1 MGRRKKDVVRVEQS
15 YGVMPFVLE
24 EVDAESTLTAR
35 SGLVCVVEAARAMGL
50 ARQTQRSVS
59 IKQRERGYS
68 EWEFVESLVALIAGG
83 GQCLDDLRVLQADR
97 GFVSLLGHEIP
108 SASAAKKFLYG
119 FEDAGQVEHNAR
131 QRDLMPSYVPQ
142 ESTPLL
148 GLEEVN
154 RHLIRQA
161 QRSGPQRTAT
171 LDHDGTIIESA
182 KRSAAMTYQGTT
194 GYQPSVVLWA
204 EQDLIV
210 ADEFRDGN
218 VPAGCDVR
226 RVAQRAFDALPETV
240 EQVYYRADSAS
251 YNHELLNWLR
261 EEDENGHPRAI
272 FAVSADMSPQLKE
285 AVLAVEDWHAD
296 PDDACRSWGEVDFV
310 PSDPST
316 KKGRK
321 PDRYLAIRIVPRQK
335 ELFADGSS
343 VKYFAVVTNDFER
356 GGLELIDWHRQKA
369 GTIEHTHN
377 VLKNDLAADVMPCDR
392 FGSNAAWLRLNVI
405 TYNLLSVLKRTAL
418 PEDLHTARPKRL
430 RFLLFNIAGELIRH
444 ARQTIVR
451 VTGALDHCALRL
463 SQVRRRLLQQ
473 TPVWEAPG

>member
-1 MGRRKKDVVRVEQS
+1 MGRRKKDISRVEQS

-24 EVDAESTLTAR
+24 EVDAPSTLTAR

-50 ARQTQRSVS
+50 AQQTQRSVS
-59 IKQRERGYS
+59 VKQRERGYS
-68 EWEFVESLVALIAGG
+68 EWEFVESLVTLMAGG
-83 GQCLDDLRVLQADR
+83 GDCLDDLNMLQADR
-97 GFVSLLGHEIP
+97 GFVCLLGHEIP
-108 SASAAKKFLYG
+108 SPSAAKKFLYG
-119 FEDAGQVEHNAR
+119 FHDESRAAPVRA
-131 QRDLMPSYVPQ
+131 QRELMPSYVPQ

-154 RHLIRQA
+154 RHVIRQA
-161 QRSGPQRTAT
+161 QRSGPQRVAT

-194 GYQPSVVLWA
+194 GYQPSLVLWA

-218 VPAGCDVR
+218 VPAGCGLLP
-226 RVAQRAFDALPETV
+226 VARRAFDALPETV
-240 EQVYYRADSAS
+240 ELIYYRGDTAS

-261 EEDENGHPRAI
+261 EEKNGRPRAI

-296 PDDACRSWGEVDFV
+296 PDDSCRSWGEVDFV
-310 PSDPST
+310 PSDPSA

-335 ELFADGSS
+335 ELFADGNS
-343 VKYFAVVTNDFER
+343 VKYFAVVTNDFDR

-369 GTIEHTHN
+369 GTIEHSHN
-377 VLKNDLAADVMPCDR
+377 VLKNDLAAGVLPCDR
-392 FGSNAAWLRLNVI
+392 FGANAAWLRLNVI

-418 PEDLHTARPKRL
+418 PEELHTARPKRL

-444 ARQTIVR
+444 ARQIIVR
-451 VTGALDHCALRL
+451 VTGALDQCVLRL

-473 TPVWEAPG
+473 TSVWDSPG

>member
-1 MGRRKKDVVRVEQS
+1 MGRRKKDIVRVEQS

-24 EVDAESTLTAR
+24 EVDGQSTLTAR

-50 ARQTQRSVS
+50 AQQAQRSVS

-68 EWEFVESLVALIAGG
+68 EWEFVESLVTLIAGG
-83 GQCLDDLRVLQADR
+83 GECLDDLRALQADR

-119 FEDAGQVEHNAR
+119 FHDQSRAAHVAA
-131 QRDLMPSYVPQ
+131 QRELIPSYVPQ

-161 QRSGPQRTAT
+161 QRSCPQRIAT

-194 GYQPSVVLWA
+194 GYQPSLVLWA

-218 VPAGCDVR
+218 VPAGCDVL
-226 RVAQRAFDALPETV
+226 RVVRRAFDALPESI
-240 EQVYYRADSAS
+240 EQIYYRADSAS

-261 EEDENGHPRAI
+261 EEENGHPRAI

-285 AVLAVEDWHAD
+285 AVLGVEDWHAD
-296 PDDACRSWGEVDFV
+296 PGDTCRSWGEVDFV
-310 PSDPST
+310 PSAPST

-343 VKYFAVVTNDFER
+343 VKYFAVVSNDFKR
-356 GGLELIDWHRQKA
+356 GGQELIHWHRQKA

-377 VLKNDLAADVMPCDR
+377 VLKNDLAAGVLPCDR
-392 FGSNAAWLRLNVI
+392 FGANAAWLRLNVI

-418 PEDLHTARPKRL
+418 PEELHRARPKRL
-430 RFLLFNIAGELIRH
+430 RFLVFNIAGELIRH
-444 ARQTIVR
+444 ARQIIIR
-451 VTGALDHCALRL
+451 VTGALDQCALRL
-463 SQVRRRLLQQ
+463 SQVRRQLLQQ
-473 TPVWEAPG
+473 TPVWGPPG